1 MAKKGWTKRLKALF
15 GKGSEDA
22 VLSHEDETK
31 KKGEIWEKEGDGDVV
46 WAYFSV
52 HDEEEKDLAETK
64 EEIIQE
70 ELVMDDI
77 LVEEGLNEFK
87 KKEIFPQVFD
97 EEEVEKEEETPSLEE
112 GYLDDE
118 IIYTGAKDLSEKAKV
133 TQEKIV
139 KDTDMEEEKLL
150 KNLFP
155 SEEFTDTLKRAYIK
169 YIKHKYPF
177 RDFSYLDKHIYKED
191 PEEDIHDKEEDYS
204 LPVSPYERAFIEMQ
218 QKIDGSPYDTV
229 VSDEVSPG
237 VSGVLSQ
244 EDYYLDNSISTTDF
258 FGTKKDDNKVETV
271 TSKEVN
277 DKDTNTW
284 VESKY
289 GDFFSDTESFSVDT
303 VILNEKGDVSGEEV
317 DKKTMKQRYADIAQS
332 VNQGKTSTEETA
344 LITPVTTK
352 DAEIE
357 LSQEEEKTNPDEML
371 EKANK
376 ELELGWKDKGITLL
390 KKAAYLYKRNREL
403 EKAFPLYE
411 RLHNFDPTN
420 INFIYSLGFI
430 CKELG
435 RLDEAKIHFRNVLKI
450 ELTHKETLF
459 QLGLISFEEG
469 SLDTALIAIKKVISL
484 DPSYGDAYK
493 KLGKILEKKGDTGEA
508 INNYFKGATYFIDK
522 EEKAIAIDLLKR
534 ILQLE
539 PDNEEALNKLT
550 LTGFD
555 HDREMETHIL
565 ESSEKDIS
573 DTSKASVNL
582 IVQVSEFAEN
592 TDSTNQE
599 ESIEELKST
608 TKEVEE
614 KLKKKDLKSS
624 MKLNIKIEPNLED
637 FLEEI
642 SIEYHLDPSI
652 EKISKHYIDEFV
664 IPSAEEIRSEEI
676 LYNSFMEDFIDEFE
690 IITDKLEDYNNID
703 LWAKYEE
710 SISKTTN
717 TRLIE
722 KLKSLAHEF
731 SVRFKPQEVDTRDI
745 KNLYNIEENMEEFE
759 FPQTIEKVTTEE
771 SEIKELQPVETGLLN
786 SIYESLSEEFIEE
799 FTYVDIQTDSEEKAI
814 GIGSGLDMEE
824 EEELEEEEL
833 EEEELEKEELE
844 EEELGDKIEEE
855 IEEEELED
863 KIEEDKI
870 EEDKVK
876 PEKVKPEELEKEI
889 EEKVEV
895 KETVEEVKA
904 IKKASGETK
913 EPLIEDVENE
923 IARCKENLKKNFK
936 KLDEVINIYETL
948 YEKYPEYY
956 PLCCA
961 IGAAYIKKGLHIK
974 GIKYFMKTVEKG
986 AFEKKDNFLS
996 KLT

>member
-1 MAKKGWTKRLKALF
+1 
-15 GKGSEDA
+15 
-22 VLSHEDETK
+22 
-31 KKGEIWEKEGDGDVV
+31 
-46 WAYFSV
+46 
-52 HDEEEKDLAETK
+52 
-64 EEIIQE
+64 
-70 ELVMDDI
+70 
-77 LVEEGLNEFK
+77 
-87 KKEIFPQVFD
+87 
-97 EEEVEKEEETPSLEE
+97 
-112 GYLDDE
+112 
-118 IIYTGAKDLSEKAKV
+118 
-133 TQEKIV
+133 
-139 KDTDMEEEKLL
+139 
-150 KNLFP
+150 
-155 SEEFTDTLKRAYIK
+155 
-169 YIKHKYPF
+169 
-177 RDFSYLDKHIYKED
+177 
-191 PEEDIHDKEEDYS
+191 
-204 LPVSPYERAFIEMQ
+204 
-218 QKIDGSPYDTV
+218 
-229 VSDEVSPG
+229 
-237 VSGVLSQ
+237 
-244 EDYYLDNSISTTDF
+244 
-258 FGTKKDDNKVETV
+258 
-271 TSKEVN
+271 
-277 DKDTNTW
+277 
-284 VESKY
+284 
-289 GDFFSDTESFSVDT
+289 
-303 VILNEKGDVSGEEV
+303 
-317 DKKTMKQRYADIAQS
+317 
-332 VNQGKTSTEETA
+332 
-344 LITPVTTK
+344 
-352 DAEIE
+352 
-357 LSQEEEKTNPDEML
+357 
-371 EKANK
+371 
-376 ELELGWKDKGITLL
+376 
-390 KKAAYLYKRNREL
+390 
-403 EKAFPLYE
+403 
-411 RLHNFDPTN
+411 
-420 INFIYSLGFI
+420 
-430 CKELG
+430 
-435 RLDEAKIHFRNVLKI
+435 
-450 ELTHKETLF
+450 
-459 QLGLISFEEG
+459 
-469 SLDTALIAIKKVISL
+469 
-484 DPSYGDAYK
+484 
-493 KLGKILEKKGDTGEA
+493 
-508 INNYFKGATYFIDK
+508 
-522 EEKAIAIDLLKR
+522 
-534 ILQLE
+534 
-539 PDNEEALNKLT
+539 
-550 LTGFD
+550 
-555 HDREMETHIL
+555 
-565 ESSEKDIS
+565 
-573 DTSKASVNL
+573 
-582 IVQVSEFAEN
+582 
-592 TDSTNQE
+592 
-599 ESIEELKST
+599 
-608 TKEVEE
+608 
-614 KLKKKDLKSS
+614 
-624 MKLNIKIEPNLED
+624 
-637 FLEEI
+637 
-642 SIEYHLDPSI
+642 
-652 EKISKHYIDEFV
+652 
-664 IPSAEEIRSEEI
+664 
-676 LYNSFMEDFIDEFE
+676 MEDFIDEFE

-824 EEELEEEEL
+824 EEELEEEELEEEELEEEELEEEELEEEEEELEEELEEEEL

>member
-1 MAKKGWTKRLKALF
+1 
-15 GKGSEDA
+15 
-22 VLSHEDETK
+22 
-31 KKGEIWEKEGDGDVV
+31 
-46 WAYFSV
+46 
-52 HDEEEKDLAETK
+52 
-64 EEIIQE
+64 
-70 ELVMDDI
+70 
-77 LVEEGLNEFK
+77 
-87 KKEIFPQVFD
+87 
-97 EEEVEKEEETPSLEE
+97 
-112 GYLDDE
+112 
-118 IIYTGAKDLSEKAKV
+118 
-133 TQEKIV
+133 
-139 KDTDMEEEKLL
+139 
-150 KNLFP
+150 
-155 SEEFTDTLKRAYIK
+155 
-169 YIKHKYPF
+169 
-177 RDFSYLDKHIYKED
+177 
-191 PEEDIHDKEEDYS
+191 
-204 LPVSPYERAFIEMQ
+204 
-218 QKIDGSPYDTV
+218 
-229 VSDEVSPG
+229 
-237 VSGVLSQ
+237 
-244 EDYYLDNSISTTDF
+244 
-258 FGTKKDDNKVETV
+258 
-271 TSKEVN
+271 
-277 DKDTNTW
+277 
-284 VESKY
+284 
-289 GDFFSDTESFSVDT
+289 
-303 VILNEKGDVSGEEV
+303 
-317 DKKTMKQRYADIAQS
+317 
-332 VNQGKTSTEETA
+332 
-344 LITPVTTK
+344 
-352 DAEIE
+352 
-357 LSQEEEKTNPDEML
+357 
-371 EKANK
+371 
-376 ELELGWKDKGITLL
+376 
-390 KKAAYLYKRNREL
+390 
-403 EKAFPLYE
+403 
-411 RLHNFDPTN
+411 DPTN

-833 EEEELEKEELE
+833 EEEELEEE
-844 EEELGDKIEEE
+844 
-855 IEEEELED
+855 
-863 KIEEDKI
+863 
-870 EEDKVK
+870 
-876 PEKVKPEELEKEI
+876 
-889 EEKVEV
+889 
-895 KETVEEVKA
+895 
-904 IKKASGETK
+904 
-913 EPLIEDVENE
+913 
-923 IARCKENLKKNFK
+923 
-936 KLDEVINIYETL
+936 
-948 YEKYPEYY
+948 
-956 PLCCA
+956 
-961 IGAAYIKKGLHIK
+961 
-974 GIKYFMKTVEKG
+974 
-986 AFEKKDNFLS
+986 
-996 KLT
+996 